1 MAASCA
7 RDGFDDGQSEPVPV
21 LVVCPAPIEPLEG
34 LEEAVDVRRRD
45 QRSGIG
51 HRQDGL
57 AVRLPVVTSTRPS
70 ASLCRTA
77 LASRLAT
84 SRSTSSRSPSRG
96 AGSVISSMWILIAL
110 RHGDLASAAA
120 VLGILTPR
128 SPVKSSAPAGCCAP

>member
-57 AVRLPVVTSTRPS
+57 AVRHSGSDLDPAVGLVVPDGVGEQVGHE
-70 ASLCRTA
+70 
-77 LASRLAT
+77 
-84 SRSTSSRSPSRG
+84 PF
-96 AGSVISSMWILIAL
+96 
-110 RHGDLASAAA
+110 HQQ
-120 VLGILTPR
+120 
-128 SPVKSSAPAGCCAP
+128 